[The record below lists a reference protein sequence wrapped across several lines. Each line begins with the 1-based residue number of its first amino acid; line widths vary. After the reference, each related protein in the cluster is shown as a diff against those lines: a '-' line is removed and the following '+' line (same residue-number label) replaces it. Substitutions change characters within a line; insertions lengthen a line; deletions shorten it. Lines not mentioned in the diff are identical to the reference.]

1 MGLERLAGLGL
12 AGWVQGG
19 AGRGGFCKGDM
30 AEWTQELETFA
41 GASVS
46 SGERRGRQ
54 LSPTSAGLE
63 ILEEWE
69 METSEPEHEGLG
81 FFLGSLTTRSQR
93 HSFSVTSC
101 IPSLTSALLCG
112 SSLSFCRRKLWFL
125 SLFLKV
131 QRSLPIGLETA
142 RSHLLTPC
150 VDFFQTE
157 PQTAPELIAFISLGQ
172 EPYLHLY

>member
-1 MGLERLAGLGL
+1 MGLERLAGRGL

-46 SGERRGRQ
+46 SGERRGRP

-69 METSEPEHEGLG
+69 MEASEPEDEGLW
-81 FFLGSLTTRSQR
+81 FLLGSLTTRSE
-93 HSFSVTSC
+93 TPC
-101 IPSLTSALLCG
+101 IPSLTPCSPLG
-112 SSLSFCRRKLWFL
+112 KQ
-125 SLFLKV
+125 LFL
-131 QRSLPIGLETA
+131 L
-142 RSHLLTPC
+142 
-150 VDFFQTE
+150 
-157 PQTAPELIAFISLGQ
+157 
-172 EPYLHLY
+172 